1 MPEKASRLKAL
12 LQKAGRRCRERFAA
26 CAKLAAMP
34 ALLIALLAV
43 ALYAFAS
50 QQLAARAQ
58 ASPGLGGRWLLL
70 AVPALVLH
78 AALHAWAWQRL
89 GGPDL
94 HFFAALSLVGLGM
107 AALTVALGP
116 SQRIEALGIVVF
128 PLAAAMLATY
138 AVFGGGRPRE
148 DLAWPLQLHALL
160 ALLAYATLA
169 VATLLALMLWFQDRA
184 LRRRALGGW
193 LRFLPPLTQTESLLF
208 RSLGAGFV
216 LLSGTLLT
224 GVVFVDDLFAQDLG
238 HKTVLSMLSWVVLAV
253 LLFGR
258 WRWGWRGPRAVK
270 LTLTAMALLL
280 LAFFGSKFVYELVL
294 HRA

>member
-1 MPEKASRLKAL
+1 
-12 LQKAGRRCRERFAA
+12 
-26 CAKLAAMP
+26 MP
-34 ALLIALLAV
+34 ALLLSLLAV
-43 ALYAFAS
+43 VLYAVAS
-50 QQLAARAQ
+50 QQLAVRPPAPATH
-58 ASPGLGGRWLLL
+58 GGRWLSL
-70 AVPALVLH
+70 ALPALALH
-78 AALHAWAWQRL
+78 VALHAWAWQRL

-107 AALTVALGP
+107 AALTIALGP

-138 AVFGGGRPRE
+138 AFFGGGRPRQ
-148 DLAWPLQLHALL
+148 DLNWQLQMHALL

-169 VATLLALMLWFQDRA
+169 VAALLAMMLWFQDRA

-193 LRFLPPLTQTESLLF
+193 LRVLPPLTQTETLLF
-208 RSLGAGFV
+208 RSLAAGFV
-216 LLSGTLLT
+216 LLSLTLLT

-238 HKTVLSMLSWVVLAV
+238 HKTLLSILSWIVLAV

-270 LTLTAMALLL
+270 LTLTAMGLLL

-294 HRA
+294 HRT